1 MLPRMLMVCLGLLL
15 LTSLQADDKDAAKM
29 ELEKFQGE
37 WKLVSNEDITIKFEE
52 DKYTFSAGP
61 QSEKGIVKL
70 NPSKKPAH
78 LDFDITE
85 GDDKGKNQVGVYEWK
100 NDTTLRISLAIP
112 GEKERPEKIGE
123 GEVQFEF
130 EKVKK

>member
-1 MLPRMLMVCLGLLL
+1 MLMVCLGLLA
-15 LTSLQADDKDAAKM
+15 LTALQADDKDAAKK

-37 WKLVSNEDITIKFEE
+37 WKLVSNEDITIKFEG

-61 QSEKGIVKL
+61 QSEKGTVKL

-85 GDDKGKNQVGVYEWK
+85 GDDKGKTQVGIYEWK
-100 NDTTLRISLAIP
+100 NATLIITLAVA
-112 GEKERPEKIGE
+112 GEKERPAKIGE